1 MEDIR
6 VGNVV
11 EGVVTG
17 IENYGIF
24 VKLSNEYYGL
34 IHISQ
39 IINGFVKNT
48 NEYATIGE
56 KIFVEILEVNENE
69 KKCILSIKD
78 INYRKNSDEKIIES
92 VRGFSPLKQHLPIW
106 IEEKITELRKEEDTA
121 DQQ

>member
-48 NEYATIGE
+48 NEY
-56 KIFVEILEVNENE
+56 E

-78 INYRKNSDEKIIES
+78 INYRKNSDEKITES

-106 IEEKITELRKEEDTA
+106 IEEKITELRREEDTA
-121 DQQ
+121 D

>member
-1 MEDIR
+1 MEDIK

-24 VKLSNEYYGL
+24 VKLSDEYYGL

-39 IINGFVKNT
+39 IINGFVKDT
-48 NEYATIGE
+48 NEYATVGE
-56 KIFVEILEVNENE
+56 KIFAEILEVNENE

-78 INYRKNSDEKIIES
+78 INYRRSSDEKIVES
-92 VRGFSPLKQHLPIW
+92 VRGFSPLKHHLPIW
-106 IEEKITELRKEEDTA
+106 IEEKITELHKEEESKK
-121 DQQ
+121 

>member
-34 IHISQ
+34 IHVSQ

-121 DQQ
+121 D

>member
-1 MEDIR
+1 MEDIS

-24 VKLSNEYYGL
+24 VKLSDDYYGL

-39 IINGFVKNT
+39 IINGFVKNP
-48 NEYATIGE
+48 NEYATLGE
-56 KIFVEILEVNENE
+56 KIFVEILEVDEDE

-78 INYRKNSDEKIIES
+78 INYRKSSDEKIVES
-92 VRGFSPLKQHLPIW
+92 IRGFSPLKHHLPIW
-106 IEEKITELRKEEDTA
+106 IEEKMTELHKEENVE
-121 DQQ
+121 

>member
-39 IINGFVKNT
+39 IQLAMI
-48 NEYATIGE
+48 
-56 KIFVEILEVNENE
+56 
-69 KKCILSIKD
+69 
-78 INYRKNSDEKIIES
+78 
-92 VRGFSPLKQHLPIW
+92 
-106 IEEKITELRKEEDTA
+106 
-121 DQQ
+121 